1 MKQPN
6 FIIIYADDLGFG
18 DLTCYGASELPTPNL
33 DQMAA
38 EGIRFTNSYA
48 TAATCTHLATVSS
61 PELIHGAIK
70 MLKILPGNAPMIIGN
85 DERTLPSILRTAGY
99 KTAVIG
105 KWHIGLGDG
114 NIDWNGK
121 ISPCPLDVG
130 FDQSYVMAAT
140 NDRVPCVF
148 VDGRIIENLDPNDP
162 ISVVYGGDN
171 PFPEVRL
178 AKTAPIC

>member
-38 EGIRFTNSYA
+38 EGIRYTNSYA
-48 TAATCTHLATVSS
+48 TAATCTPSRYSLLT
-61 PELIHGAIK
+61 GAYPWRNK
-70 MLKILPGNAPMIIGN
+70 NAQILPGDAPMIIGKN
-85 DERTLPSILRTAGY
+85 ERTLPSTLRDVGY
-99 KTAVIG
+99 TTAVIG

-114 NIDWNGK
+114 TVDWNGK
-121 ISPCPLDVG
+121 IRPCPLDVG

-140 NDRVPCVF
+140 NDRVPCVYR
-148 VDGRIIENLDPNDP
+148 VWRRQ
-162 ISVVYGGDN
+162 SV
-171 PFPEVRL
+171 P
-178 AKTAPIC
+178 